1 MELRFDLLVHIRRD
15 RYILD
20 AKNKRK
26 FKGGFD
32 YPLPMD
38 CNWSFRQ
45 FGEVI
50 CSPYTW
56 GLLDEVEY
64 KYYDGGNKW
73 VRVSNDEELA
83 TMFGKHNEKE
93 NFHVRLQN
101 DVIVQEVMRAVHLLG
116 QDHLIALARIV

>member
-1 MELRFDLLVHIRRD
+1 MRSAFLVHIRRD

-26 FKGGFD
+26 SKGGFD

-38 CNWSFRQ
+38 CNWSFRK
-45 FGEVI
+45 FGEVF
-50 CSPYTW
+50 CSPYPW

-64 KYYDGGNKW
+64 KYYNGGNKW
-73 VRVSNDEELA
+73 MRVSNDEELA
-83 TMFGKHNEKE
+83 TMFAKRKEKE

-101 DVIVQEVMRAVHLLG
+101 DVIVQAVR
-116 QDHLIALARIV
+116 LAGTPS